1 MTALATIE
9 DHITEFR
16 APPLRAGPTRR
27 IRDDAEALAVAEE
40 ISAKLAE
47 GAAARDR
54 DRILPYE
61 EMDLL
66 ADAGLLAITVPK
78 SYGGAGVGARTVARV
93 IAALSRADGSIGQIP
108 QNHFFML
115 EGLRL
120 QGTEEQKRF
129 FYGRVLAG
137 ERLGN
142 ALSETGTKTAHD
154 HATRITRDGAIYRL
168 NGRKFYS
175 TGVLFAHWVAVVA
188 NDENNVSTIAFVPR
202 ETKGITIVDD
212 WSGFGQRTTG
222 SGTTLLDNVEVHPF
236 ATLSFAA
243 LFERPTSMGPFAQ
256 IMHAAIEQGIAEA
269 ALADTVQFVRN
280 SARPYKDARV
290 DRASDDPY
298 TIATAGELKIRVDAS
313 SALLDRAGKFVERA
327 QKVCYKLWEGIWE
340 DDAVLRDRTRRIF
353 TDPAK
358 VHPIRHEGR
367 YFKVPGVHLSEPSP
381 QRTPVLYQAG
391 ASARGRRF
399 AGEHA
404 ECVFIATP
412 SKAVLRK
419 AVAAI
424 RESVASA
431 GRDPRSALIFNL
443 QTVIVDETDA
453 KAKAKYEDY
462 KQYIN
467 LDGALALGSGW
478 MGIDFGDYS
487 LH

>member
-1 MTALATIE
+1 MTAAVATIE
-9 DHITEFR
+9 DKVTEFR
-16 APPLRAGPTRR
+16 PPPLRATPARR
-27 IRDDAEALAVAEE
+27 IRDDAEALAIAEE
-40 ISAKLAE
+40 VSAKLAE
-47 GAAARDR
+47 GAVARDR
-54 DRILPYE
+54 ERILPYE
-61 EMDLL
+61 EMDFVS
-66 ADAGLLAITVPK
+66 DAGLLAITTPK
-78 SYGGAGVGARTVARV
+78 VYGGAGVRAGTVARV

-142 ALSETGTKTAHD
+142 ALSETGTKTAYD
-154 HATRITRDGAIYRL
+154 HATHITRDGAIYRL

-222 SGTTLLDNVEVHPF
+222 SGTTLLDNVEVHPLGI
-236 ATLSFAA
+236 LSFAA

-256 IMHAAIEQGIAEA
+256 IMHAAVEQGIAEA

-280 SARPYKDARV
+280 SARPYKDAGV

-327 QKVCYKLWEGIWE
+327 QAE
-340 DDAVLRDRTRRIF
+340 
-353 TDPAK
+353 
-358 VHPIRHEGR
+358 
-367 YFKVPGVHLSEPSP
+367 LSVE
-381 QRTPVLYQAG
+381 TVAA
-391 ASARGRRF
+391 AS
-399 AGEHA
+399 
-404 ECVFIATP
+404 I
-412 SKAVLRK
+412 
-419 AVAAI
+419 AVAEAKI
-424 RESVASA
+424 ASTEAALLVASKLIELA
-431 GRDPRSALIFNL
+431 GSSATLTKHGLDRHWRNTRTHTVHDPVRW
-443 QTVIVDETDA
+443 
-453 KAKAKYEDY
+453 KYR
-462 KQYIN
+462 
-467 LDGALALGSGW
+467 AV
-478 MGIDFGDYS
+478 GDYWLNGVNS
-487 LH
+487 PRHGAI

>member
-66 ADAGLLAITVPK
+66 SDAGLLAITVPK

-154 HATRITRDGAIYRL
+154 HATRLSRDGSIYRL

-202 ETKGITIVDD
+202 DTKGITIVDD

-222 SGTTLLDNVEVHPF
+222 SGTTLLDDVEVHPLGV
-236 ATLSFAA
+236 LSFAA
-243 LFERPTSMGPFAQ
+243 LFERPTPMGPFAQ
-256 IMHAAIEQGIAEA
+256 IMHAAVEQGIAEA
-269 ALADTVQFVRN
+269 ALADTVHFVRH
-280 SARPYKDARV
+280 SARPAKDAHV

-298 TIATAGELKIRVDAS
+298 TIATVGELKIRVDAS
-313 SALLDRAGKFVERA
+313 SALLDRAGEFV
-327 QKVCYKLWEGIWE
+327 
-340 DDAVLRDRTRRIF
+340 DRSAA
-353 TDPAK
+353 DP
-358 VHPIRHEGR
+358 
-367 YFKVPGVHLSEPSP
+367 
-381 QRTPVLYQAG
+381 
-391 ASARGRRF
+391 SA
-399 AGEHA
+399 
-404 ECVFIATP
+404 
-412 SKAVLRK
+412 
-419 AVAAI
+419 
-424 RESVASA
+424 ESVAAASVAVAEVKIASTEAALLVASKLIELAGSSA
-431 GRDPRSALIFNL
+431 TLTKHGLDRHWRNARTHTVHDPVRW
-443 QTVIVDETDA
+443 
-453 KAKAKYEDY
+453 KYR
-462 KQYIN
+462 
-467 LDGALALGSGW
+467 AV
-478 MGIDFGDYS
+478 GDYW
-487 LH
+487 LNGVNPPRHGAI